1 MGVVISLYYLR
12 STHYFWRIELILC
25 KCFLHLT
32 MSSRCHSIFFTSRAI
47 AMLLAR
53 LNDGSGGTN
62 DAVLHLFQ
70 TILQMLSVTSALQ
83 KIVAS
88 MVLIEWTNECQVIV
102 FGDRIL

>member
-1 MGVVISLYYLR
+1 MFYS
-12 STHYFWRIELILC
+12 C
-25 KCFLHLT
+25 CLHLT
-32 MSSRCHSIFFTSRAI
+32 ISKGCFSISFTSRAI

-62 DAVLHLFQ
+62 EAVLHLFQ

-88 MVLIEWTNECQVIV
+88 MVLTEWTNECQVSV
-102 FGDRIL
+102 CGDQDIMR